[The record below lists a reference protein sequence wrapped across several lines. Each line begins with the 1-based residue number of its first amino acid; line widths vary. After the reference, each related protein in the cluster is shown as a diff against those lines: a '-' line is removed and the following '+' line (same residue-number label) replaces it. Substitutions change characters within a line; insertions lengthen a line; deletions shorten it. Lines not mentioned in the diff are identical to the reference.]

1 MKKTL
6 TLSLLAATIFGGM
19 IITAPAEAHDW
30 HHEWRHA
37 PYASNYNP
45 YYGNAFYGN
54 AYYGNSYGGY
64 PAPVWHRVRTG
75 WFR

>member
-45 YYGNAFYGN
+45 YYGNAYAN
-54 AYYGNSYGGY
+54 PYSGY
-64 PAPVWHRVRTG
+64 PAPIVHRVRAG